1 MGSPIRVSVVRVG
14 GVGGARRVASLD
26 TDSLDEE
33 RSRKLRRLVE
43 AANIAHVS
51 EPTIRSTRDK
61 DRFHF
66 TLTVQQG
73 AFQHSLTFSED
84 RAPEQLEAL
93 LEMVWRE
100 GQPSLDDTQ
109 AV

>member
-1 MGSPIRVSVVRVG
+1 VG
-14 GVGGARRVASLD
+14 GVSGAKRTAMLD
-26 TDSLDEE
+26 TDALDEARANE
-33 RSRKLRRLVE
+33 LRRLVDE
-43 AANIAHVS
+43 ANIAHVS

-73 AFQHSLTFSED
+73 TFQHSLTFAEE
-84 RAPEQLEAL
+84 RTPEQVQPL
-93 LEMVWRE
+93 LEMVWRQ
-100 GQPSLDDTQ
+100 GQPDLDDTK

>member
-14 GVGGARRVASLD
+14 GVAGARRTASLD
-26 TDSLDEE
+26 TETLDED
-33 RSRKLRRLVE
+33 RAAQLRRLVDE
-43 AANIAHVS
+43 ANIAHVS
-51 EPTIRSTRDK
+51 EPTIRSTREK

-66 TLTVQQG
+66 TLTVQHG
-73 AFQHSLTFSED
+73 AFQHSLTFAED
-84 RAPEQLEAL
+84 RTPEQLQGL

-100 GQPSLDDTQ
+100 GQPNLDDTQ

>member
-14 GVGGARRVASLD
+14 GVAGVKRTATVD
-26 TDSLDEE
+26 TETLDETRAGE
-33 RSRKLRRLVE
+33 LRRLVE
-43 AANIAHVS
+43 EANIAHVS
-51 EPTIRSTRDK
+51 EPTIRSTREK

-73 AFQHSLTFSED
+73 AFHHSLTFSEEGT
-84 RAPEQLEAL
+84 PEQVQPL

-100 GQPSLDDTQ
+100 GQPDMDDTK

>member
-1 MGSPIRVSVVRVG
+1 VVRVG
-14 GVGGARRVASLD
+14 GVAGGRRTAALD
-26 TDSLDEE
+26 TDKLDE
-33 RSRKLRRLVE
+33 SRANELRRLVE
-43 AANIAHVS
+43 KANIAHVS
-51 EPTIRSTRDK
+51 EPTIRSTRDR

-73 AFQHSLTFSED
+73 SFQHSLTFAEE
-84 RAPEQLEAL
+84 RTPEQVQPL

-100 GQPSLDDTQ
+100 GQPDLDDTQ

>member
-1 MGSPIRVSVVRVG
+1 MSSPIRVSVVRVG
-14 GVGGARRVASLD
+14 GVAGARRAASLD
-26 TDSLDEE
+26 TESLDEE
-33 RSRKLRRLVE
+33 RSGKLRRLVE
-43 AANIAHVS
+43 QADIAHVS

-73 AFQHSLTFSED
+73 AFSHSLTFAEE
-84 RAPEQLEAL
+84 RTPEQLQEL
-93 LEMVWRE
+93 LDWVWQE
-100 GQPSLDDTQ
+100 GQPNLDDTQ

>member
-14 GVGGARRVASLD
+14 GVAGARRTASLD
-26 TDSLDEE
+26 TETLDGE
-33 RSRKLRRLVE
+33 RAAQLRRLVE
-43 AANIAHVS
+43 EANIAHVS
-51 EPTIRSTRDK
+51 EPTIRSTRER

-66 TLTVQQG
+66 TITVQRG
-73 AFQHSLTFSED
+73 AFQHSLTFAED
-84 RAPEQLEAL
+84 RTPEQLQSL

-100 GQPSLDDTQ
+100 GQPNLDDTQ

>member
-14 GVGGARRVASLD
+14 GVAGGKRTASLD
-26 TDSLDEE
+26 TETLDEGRAE
-33 RSRKLRRLVE
+33 ALRRLVE
-43 AANIAHVS
+43 EANIAHVS
-51 EPTIRSTRDK
+51 EPTIRSTRDR

-73 AFQHSLTFSED
+73 SFQHSLTFAEE
-84 RAPEQLEAL
+84 RTPEQVQPL

-100 GQPSLDDTQ
+100 GQPDLDDTQ

>member
-14 GVGGARRVASLD
+14 GVGGARRTASLD
-26 TDSLDEE
+26 TETLDERRAAE
-33 RSRKLRRLVE
+33 LRRLVE

-51 EPTIRSTRDK
+51 EPTIRSTREK

-66 TLTVQQG
+66 TLTVQHG
-73 AFQHSLTFSED
+73 AFQHSLTFAEE
-84 RAPEQLEAL
+84 RTPEELQPL
-93 LEMVWRE
+93 LDMVWRE
-100 GQPSLDDTQ
+100 GQPNLDDTQ

>member
-14 GVGGARRVASLD
+14 GVAGAKRTASLD
-26 TDSLDEE
+26 TETLDEQRADE
-33 RSRKLRRLVE
+33 LRRLVE
-43 AANIAHVS
+43 AANIAHVA
-51 EPTIRSTRDK
+51 EPTIRSTRDR

-73 AFQHSLTFSED
+73 TFQHSLTFAEE
-84 RAPEQLEAL
+84 RTPEQVQPL
-93 LEMVWRE
+93 LEMVWKE
-100 GQPSLDDTQ
+100 GQPDLDDTK

>member
-14 GVGGARRVASLD
+14 GVAGARRTASLD
-26 TDSLDEE
+26 TETLDED
-33 RSRKLRRLVE
+33 RAAQLRRLVDE
-43 AANIAHVS
+43 ANIAHVS
-51 EPTIRSTRDK
+51 EPTIRSTREK

-66 TLTVQQG
+66 TLTVQHG
-73 AFQHSLTFSED
+73 AFQHSLTFAED
-84 RAPEQLEAL
+84 RTPEQLQEL

-100 GQPSLDDTQ
+100 GQPNLDDTQ

>member
-14 GVGGARRVASLD
+14 GVAGAKRTAMLD
-26 TDSLDEE
+26 TELLDEGRANE
-33 RSRKLRRLVE
+33 LRRLVDE
-43 AANIAHVS
+43 ANIAHVS
-51 EPTIRSTRDK
+51 EPTIRSTREK

-73 AFQHSLTFSED
+73 TFQHSLTFAEE
-84 RAPEQLEAL
+84 RTPEQVQAL

-100 GQPSLDDTQ
+100 GQPDLDDTQ

>member
-14 GVGGARRVASLD
+14 GVAGARRTASLD
-26 TDSLDEE
+26 SEALDAARATE
-33 RSRKLRRLVE
+33 LRRLVE
-43 AANIAHVS
+43 QADVAHVS

-73 AFQHSLTFSED
+73 GFSHSLTFAEERTPD
-84 RAPEQLEAL
+84 QVREL
-93 LEMVWRE
+93 LELVWRE
-100 GQPSLDDTQ
+100 GQPNLDDTQ

>member
-14 GVGGARRVASLD
+14 GVAGAKRTASLD
-26 TDSLDEE
+26 TESLDEGRAAE
-33 RSRKLRRLVE
+33 LRRLVE
-43 AANIAHVS
+43 EANIAHVS
-51 EPTIRSTRDK
+51 EPTIRSTRER

-73 AFQHSLTFSED
+73 TFQHSLTFAEE
-84 RAPEQLEAL
+84 RTPEQVQPL

-100 GQPSLDDTQ
+100 GQPDLDDTQ

>member
-14 GVGGARRVASLD
+14 GVDASKRVASLD
-26 TDSLDEE
+26 TESLDEE
-33 RSRKLRRLVE
+33 RAGQLRRLVE
-43 AANIAHVS
+43 EANIAHVS

-61 DRFHF
+61 HRFHF
-66 TLTVQQG
+66 TITVQQG
-73 AFQHSLTFSED
+73 AFHHSLTFSED
-84 RAPEQLEAL
+84 RTPDQLQAL

-100 GQPSLDDTQ
+100 GQPNLDDTQ